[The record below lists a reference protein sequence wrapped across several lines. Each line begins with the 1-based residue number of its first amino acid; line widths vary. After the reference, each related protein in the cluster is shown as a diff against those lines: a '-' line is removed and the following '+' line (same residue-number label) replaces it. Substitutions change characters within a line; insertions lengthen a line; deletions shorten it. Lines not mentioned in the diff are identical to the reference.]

1 MTPGNLACGFNIMG
15 NFALI
20 NKVCSNCPKRQF
32 LSTFLPDFL
41 QRVTLGNPAYFD
53 TQIWCYYVGGN
64 WMLNPKRSRVD
75 PIK

>member
-53 TQIWCYYVGGN
+53 TQI
-64 WMLNPKRSRVD
+64 
-75 PIK
+75 